1 MMKMK
6 VLSGI
11 FFTVLMLFLLPAYTL
26 AEPDMPFH
34 DLIVQLDP
42 EGSALTGVST
52 ISLPPGKTARINLSG
67 IKVRG
72 ILLHNRPLAVDPGT
86 ESLTF
91 TPGSSADVLK
101 IEFEAAYP
109 ALPASGKGK
118 EPAKIEGNNHVSHQG
133 ILLMEN
139 WHPVV
144 EGNSLYRLT
153 AVMPSGFEAVSET
166 EEVQIRER
174 SDKKRDF
181 LFNFKRPLRSLT
193 LIAGKYHVEKETRGE
208 VDIYTYFFP
217 EGRGLSQTY
226 RGYAGMHLDRYEKY
240 LGKYPFKRFSVV
252 ENFLPASYGL
262 TTFCLL
268 GKDVVK
274 TPVNA
279 DAFLGHEILRQWFG
293 KSCLYR

>member
-11 FFTVLMLFLLPAYTL
+11 FFAVLLLFLLPAYTL

-109 ALPASGKGK
+109 ALFP
-118 EPAKIEGNNHVSHQG
+118 NVSKD
-133 ILLMEN
+133 N
-139 WHPVV
+139 FRK
-144 EGNSLYRLT
+144 NSRR
-153 AVMPSGFEAVSET
+153 V
-166 EEVQIRER
+166 
-174 SDKKRDF
+174 DKRDSPYLYYTQDKPF
-181 LFNFKRPLRSLT
+181 DRTLMALETLRVL
-193 LIAGKYHVEKETRGE
+193 
-208 VDIYTYFFP
+208 
-217 EGRGLSQTY
+217 LSY
-226 RGYAGMHLDRYEKY
+226 VPY
-240 LGKYPFKRFSVV
+240 
-252 ENFLPASYGL
+252 
-262 TTFCLL
+262 
-268 GKDVVK
+268 
-274 TPVNA
+274 
-279 DAFLGHEILRQWFG
+279 
-293 KSCLYR
+293 